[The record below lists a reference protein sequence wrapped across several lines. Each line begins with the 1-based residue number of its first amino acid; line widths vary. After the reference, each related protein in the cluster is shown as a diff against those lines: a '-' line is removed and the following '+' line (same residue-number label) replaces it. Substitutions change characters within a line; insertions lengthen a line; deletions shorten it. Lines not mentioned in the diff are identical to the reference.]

1 MFYIDENDRPC
12 ASSSIDTIE
21 KRLFQFDVDAEDYF
35 LRYFVTWD
43 KIQTDFYRIELN
55 GAVFNIPSGMY
66 ILCGC
71 DGGSQDW
78 IMVDEIVGRPI
89 EIILIN
95 NNYRSWSF
103 CRPVVTDLYNGV
115 CYTPMSKSPIPVT
128 DASGKKVIIVSTV
141 DQYHKLKDRDYDIFF
156 V

>member
-1 MFYIDENDRPC
+1 MFYIDGNDRPC
-12 ASSSIDTIE
+12 SSLSADVIE
-21 KRLFQFDVDAEDYF
+21 KRLFHFDVDKEDYF
-35 LRYFVTWD
+35 LRYFITWD
-43 KIQTDFYRIELN
+43 KVQTDMYRLDLDGCI
-55 GAVFNIPSGMY
+55 FSIPSGVY

-78 IMVDEIVGRPI
+78 ILVDEIVGRPI

-103 CRPVVTDLYNGV
+103 CRPVVTDVHNDVY
-115 CYTPMSKSPIPVT
+115 YAPMTKSPIPIT
-128 DASGKKVIIVSTV
+128 DSSSKKVIIISSV